1 MKRNLFAQRL
11 KSRRKEKGYTQEFLG
26 EMLGYNK
33 SAICDWET
41 RDKEPRY
48 DILISL
54 SQILDCTTDYLL
66 GVVDTND
73 KDF

>member
-11 KSRRKEKGYTQEFLG
+11 KSRRKGKGYTQEFLG

-33 SAICDWET
+33 SVICDWET